1 MILITL
7 SGMRLES
14 MMKIKV
20 YSIFEMVSTNIFKT
34 ILRFLDSTGSTKE
47 NHTRQVAMLT
57 REYLKNPNTSLTFQ
71 Q

>member
-14 MMKIKV
+14 MMKIKA
-20 YSIFEMVSTNIFKT
+20 YSIFEMVSTNTSKT

-47 NHTRQVAMLT
+47 NHTRQAAMLT